1 METVK
6 IRLKEDIEIFGK
18 KFYAGQVIEVS
29 KETYKQIKDKAEKVK
44 EGLSYYRSVYA
55 VCGCF

>member
-44 EGLSYYRSVYA
+44 EENDVKP
-55 VCGCF
+55 V